1 MKTSKVAT
9 IAGVPVVELGDGPL
23 SRIAE
28 RLHADAEAR
37 ESTRAVRQ
45 EQRTLATALLPSVKL
60 AQQERALAAHAS
72 MFDDARPAITRGDF
86 WRGLKAA
93 SEKNGKDAGL
103 RRAAAHGLK
112 LYQASMDGVLSIGD
126 VARFNTFYTRQY
138 PKSKTAEAIDAS
150 LKTSGFSTLPIT
162 KLNAIAA
169 KIDAQCE
176 GKTSEEIEEAFV
188 ENCREA
194 GLGGS
199 DFQSERARSYLRGQ
213 LRLVHA
219 QRTHSDPFEAAWSV
233 MAASEDVFLRRA
245 QELEMVPEDV
255 PVEGLDTPA
264 EHEAKEEAVP
274 HEELTE
280 EVVPVASP
288 NTGDP
293 LVVEVALAD
302 QDEVVEMGMLD
313 EFVAPS
319 AVVEDPSAPGENLEV
334 TLTPTDDAVVVV
346 GDEPPLMDEPYD
358 VYAVE
363 GDELADMP
371 IQTIEA
377 SSMPVALSRLASDMR
392 QHQLD
397 TSQARVMGSVV
408 AFANEAVVALSPA
421 EALFV
426 RRRASA
432 PIEVLSA
439 EAIETKVL
447 AANTVTARDWS
458 IGTEGVEAVVRR
470 GEKEVKRASLDKLDS
485 LIGFF
490 RSAAYEVPAKKRIVL
505 EAALPNG
512 DVLNARRMYLAAR
525 EVLPN
530 AVYTVAGKN
539 LRLEAAASKD
549 EANAVQRV
557 LASRFGVEAQ
567 IISTAPQPT
576 YQPPPRAPEPQTP
589 QPPAQQPPQPSP
601 QLAPMTQPAPQARES
616 KSAQAEIVHDE
627 IIKLVKS
634 EPLFNT
640 GVSYFENTMSDEDI
654 RDAIEKGYWKES
666 PAHLSVPEKVLYDFL
681 FAEEVRV
688 DRQLDQAY
696 ESGNK
701 KLVEELENT
710 QEKLKERLHQ
720 LESKTAKRAQ
730 SMDNQDAMLQAET
743 AKTAIQTA
751 LDVFP
756 LFADNLDEANNALMI
771 VTNSMQDL
779 VDSLVMAG
787 DKMTPLADAVSAVIP
802 SFAPIAEPGK
812 GVDRVKKSQ
821 EAEHKLV
828 EARDAVD
835 AVIDALSTNSFVAT
849 VTQGSKTR
857 DIAINASRLADAL
870 RIASKHGKVVQ
881 MRRAQIAPEELQMM
895 IDEGGAADAPPELSG
910 GSMEMAPLTEEE
922 RSEIESAMR
931 TYRNQG
937 MTIDEAVAEF
947 RSSFKHFLQTKGEDQ
962 TSARQ
967 IVGGEIVAAAQRA
980 WSRPALLS
988 QVAQK
993 RPTGWGG
1000 DGPWQ
1005 PKPKP
1010 EDKPK
1015 DKKKDAAPTN
1025 MTFTIIDDLDPEEYD
1040 EDEWNEFVRDRERKE
1055 DRSRE
1060 SYEDERDREEK
1071 PRDRYAQKVFD
1082 HKSVPKPP
1090 KGPKPG
1096 KVLEGGDPEASA
1108 FDVSYKRPKPSTMK
1122 PHFEPEG
1129 DLPMPTRQAPKPKKR
1144 KTLTFPQGDLPTPSK
1159 G

>member
-1 MKTSKVAT
+1 MKTSKVAA
-9 IAGVPVVELGDGPL
+9 IAGIHVAELGDGPL
-23 SRIAE
+23 AQIAE
-28 RLHADAEAR
+28 RLHADAESR
-37 ESTRAVRQ
+37 EASRALRQ
-45 EQRTLATALLPSVKL
+45 EQRTLAAALLPSVKL
-60 AQQERALAAHAS
+60 AEKERQVQAHAS
-72 MFDDARPAITRGDF
+72 MFNDATPAITRADF
-86 WRGLKAA
+86 WRGLKTAA
-93 SEKNGKDAGL
+93 EKTSKDAGL
-103 RRAAAHGLK
+103 RRAAAHALM
-112 LYQASMDGVLSIGD
+112 LYQGSMDGVLSIGD
-126 VARFNTFYTRQY
+126 VARFSTFYARQY
-138 PKSKTAEAIDAS
+138 PKSKTAAAVDAS
-150 LKTSGFSTLPIT
+150 LKSSGFNTLPVS

-169 KIDAQCE
+169 QIDAQCA
-176 GKTSEEIEEAFV
+176 GKTSEDEIEDVFV
-188 ENCREA
+188 EQCRAA
-194 GLGGS
+194 GIGGS
-199 DFQSERARSYLRGQ
+199 DFHSERARSYLRGQ
-213 LRLVHA
+213 LRLSHA
-219 QRTHSDPFEAAWSV
+219 QRVHSDPIEAAWSV
-233 MAASEDVFLRRA
+233 MAVREDALLRSA
-245 QELEMVPEDV
+245 QELDMVPDDV
-255 PVEGLDTPA
+255 PMEGTDPVLDTPA

-334 TLTPTDDAVVVV
+334 TLTPTDDEVVVV

-363 GDELADMP
+363 GDELADVP

-458 IGTEGVEAVVRR
+458 IGTDGVEAVVRR
-470 GEKEVKRASLDKLDS
+470 GEKEVKRAGLDQLDS
-485 LIGFF
+485 LINFF
-490 RSAAYEVPAKKRIVL
+490 RSAAYEAPAKKRIVL

-530 AVYTVAGKN
+530 AVYSVAGSN

-549 EANAVQRV
+549 EAHAVQRV

-640 GVSYFENTMSDEDI
+640 GVSFFENTMSDEDI

-666 PAHLSVPEKVLYDFL
+666 PAHLSMPEKVLYDFL

-688 DRQLDQAY
+688 DRQLDHAY

-701 KLVEELENT
+701 QLVEELESA
-710 QEKLKERLHQ
+710 QAKLKDRLQQ
-720 LESKTAKRAQ
+720 LESKTATKRAQ
-730 SMDNQDAMLQAET
+730 SMDNQDAMLQAKT

-756 LFADNLDEANNALMI
+756 LSADNLDEANNALMI

-787 DKMTPLADAVSAVIP
+787 DKMAPLADAVSAVIP
-802 SFAPIAEPGK
+802 SFAPIDESGE

-821 EAEHKLV
+821 DAEHKLV

-849 VTQGSKTR
+849 VKQGAKTR
-857 DIAINASRLADAL
+857 DIAINTSRLADAL

-988 QVAQK
+988 QVAQRRSPR
-993 RPTGWGG
+993 RPH
-1000 DGPWQ
+1000 
-1005 PKPKP
+1005 
-1010 EDKPK
+1010 ED
-1015 DKKKDAAPTN
+1015 DAYGNVDFRNPGR
-1025 MTFTIIDDLDPEEYD
+1025 IPS
-1040 EDEWNEFVRDRERKE
+1040 KE
-1055 DRSRE
+1055 DL
-1060 SYEDERDREEK
+1060 DREEFMG
-1071 PRDRYAQKVFD
+1071 RYFKQLDLLVPIVSVEFPMTSYSELQEMAADLRQFLKEELGVTKLDFTTFD
-1082 HKSVPKPP
+1082 
-1090 KGPKPG
+1090 
-1096 KVLEGGDPEASA
+1096 EAVALVANSGSKFA
-1108 FDVSYKRPKPSTMK
+1108 E
-1122 PHFEPEG
+1122 H
-1129 DLPMPTRQAPKPKKR
+1129 AKKFL
-1144 KTLTFPQGDLPTPSK
+1144 K
-1159 G
+1159 